1 MRKKALVVAAIVSIV
16 IAGCVLSTGIVK
28 ENRNKTEVKDNQP
41 STSISEQVETP
52 ETATSA
58 ESNIEIIEDET
69 SISDDGLTSSN
80 AGGSSEPVEVEI
92 TEDGVVADKPEP
104 YPDEYSQ
111 ITQPEDSENN
121 ENNEN
126 SAESGVIKGPDLS
139 NDETSSSVETPKTSV
154 SIDISPEEID
164 SSWDGVDTS
173 KPDPITEEEKQ
184 AFIDKVK
191 SYGTTL
197 H

>member
-1 MRKKALVVAAIVSIV
+1 MRKKALITAAIVSIV
-16 IAGCVLSTGIVK
+16 IAGIALSTGIVK
-28 ENRNKTEVKDNQP
+28 ENKSKTEVNSQ
-41 STSISEQVETP
+41 SSISISEQVEQTP

-104 YPDEYSQ
+104 YPDEYSL
-111 ITQPEDSENN
+111 ITQSEDSENN
-121 ENNEN
+121 EEN
-126 SAESGVIKGPDLS
+126 SAESGVINDVGNS
-139 NDETSSSVETPKTSV
+139 INIVDETEKTGLPDSVKTELPSS
-154 SIDISPEEID
+154 
-164 SSWDGVDTS
+164 GN
-173 KPDPITEEEKQ
+173 ITEEEKQ

>member
-1 MRKKALVVAAIVSIV
+1 MRKKINLALITIGIV
-16 IAGCVLSTGIVK
+16 IAGVALVTGIARFN
-28 ENRNKTEVKDNQP
+28 NRNKTEVNSQP
-41 STSISEQVETP
+41 STSISKQVDNP
-52 ETATSA
+52 ESSATSD
-58 ESNIEIIEDET
+58 IEIIEDET

-80 AGGSSEPVEVEI
+80 AGGNSDPVEVEI

-104 YPDEYSQ
+104 YPDEYSL
-111 ITQPEDSENN
+111 ITQPEDKSD
-121 ENNEN
+121 EN

-164 SSWDGVDTS
+164 SSWDDVDSNIESGHMS
-173 KPDPITEEEKQ
+173 KED
-184 AFIDKVK
+184 FIKMVQE
-191 SYGTTL
+191 SGTTL

>member
-1 MRKKALVVAAIVSIV
+1 MRKKINLALITIGIV
-16 IAGCVLSTGIVK
+16 IAGVALVTGIARFN
-28 ENRNKTEVKDNQP
+28 NRNKTEVKDNQT

-104 YPDEYSQ
+104 YPDEYSL
-111 ITQPEDSENN
+111 ITQPENN
-121 ENNEN
+121 
-126 SAESGVIKGPDLS
+126 
-139 NDETSSSVETPKTSV
+139 
-154 SIDISPEEID
+154 
-164 SSWDGVDTS
+164 
-173 KPDPITEEEKQ
+173 
-184 AFIDKVK
+184 
-191 SYGTTL
+191 
-197 H
+197 

>member
-1 MRKKALVVAAIVSIV
+1 MRKKINLALITIGIV
-16 IAGCVLSTGIVK
+16 IAGVALVTGIARFN
-28 ENRNKTEVKDNQP
+28 NRNKTEVKDNQT

-92 TEDGVVADKPEP
+92 SDDGVVADKPEP
-104 YPDEYSQ
+104 YPDEWSQ
-111 ITQPEDSENN
+111 ITQPEDSENSA
-121 ENNEN
+121 EN
-126 SAESGVIKGPDLS
+126 SAESNETVTKDVGPTVDIENDPLINHDNILTADDLPSGQMSKEDFIKMVQES
-139 NDETSSSVETPKTSV
+139 
-154 SIDISPEEID
+154 
-164 SSWDGVDTS
+164 
-173 KPDPITEEEKQ
+173 
-184 AFIDKVK
+184 
-191 SYGTTL
+191 GTTL

>member
-1 MRKKALVVAAIVSIV
+1 MKKKALVAAVVSVI
-16 IAGCVLSTGIVK
+16 IAGVILSTGIVNGNK
-28 ENRNKTEVKDNQP
+28 NKTEVNNSQT

-52 ETATSA
+52 ETSETA
-58 ESNIEIIEDET
+58 ESNIGIIEDET

-92 TEDGVVADKPEP
+92 TEDGVVAP
-104 YPDEYSQ
+104 YPDEYSL
-111 ITQPEDSENN
+111 ITQPDNTDNS
-121 ENNEN
+121 EN
-126 SAESGVIKGPDLS
+126 SAESGVIKDVGP
-139 NDETSSSVETPKTSV
+139 
-154 SIDISPEEID
+154 SIDLNDPDEAAYFADEDDID
-164 SSWDGVDTS
+164 YS

-191 SYGTTL
+191 SYGTTI

>member
-1 MRKKALVVAAIVSIV
+1 MRKKINLALITIGIV
-16 IAGCVLSTGIVK
+16 ITGALIVTGIARFN
-28 ENRNKTEVKDNQP
+28 NRNRTEVKDNQT
-41 STSISEQVETP
+41 STSISEQAETP
-52 ETATSA
+52 ETSATSA

-69 SISDDGLTSSN
+69 SISDDVLTSSN

-104 YPDEYSQ
+104 YPDEHSL
-111 ITQPEDSENN
+111 ITQPEDNENN
-121 ENNEN
+121 EEN
-126 SAESGVIKGPDLS
+126 SAESGDIKDVGTYIDLNDPDEAAYFA
-139 NDETSSSVETPKTSV
+139 DEDD
-154 SIDISPEEID
+154 IDY
-164 SSWDGVDTS
+164 S

>member
-16 IAGCVLSTGIVK
+16 ITGCVLSTGIVK
-28 ENRNKTEVKDNQP
+28 ENRNKTEVNSQS

-104 YPDEYSQ
+104 YPDEHSQ
-111 ITQPEDSENN
+111 ITQPKDSENN
-121 ENNEN
+121 EEN
-126 SAESGVIKGPDLS
+126 SAESNETVIKDVGPTVDIE
-139 NDETSSSVETPKTSV
+139 NDPLNEGEDNILTEL
-154 SIDISPEEID
+154 PEL
-164 SSWDGVDTS
+164 T
-173 KPDPITEEEKQ
+173 
-184 AFIDKVK
+184 DKDMNEFMQMVK
-191 SYGTTL
+191 DAGYPTI

>member
-28 ENRNKTEVKDNQP
+28 ENKSKTEVNSQS

-92 TEDGVVADKPEP
+92 TEDGVVTDKPEP
-104 YPDEYSQ
+104 YPDEYSL
-111 ITQPEDSENN
+111 ITQPEDSENS

-126 SAESGVIKGPDLS
+126 NVESGVIKGPDLS
-139 NDETSSSVETPKTSV
+139 NDETSSSVEIPKTSV

-164 SSWDGVDTS
+164 SSWDGVDSNIESGHMS
-173 KPDPITEEEKQ
+173 KED
-184 AFIDKVK
+184 FIKMVQE
-191 SYGTTL
+191 SGTTL